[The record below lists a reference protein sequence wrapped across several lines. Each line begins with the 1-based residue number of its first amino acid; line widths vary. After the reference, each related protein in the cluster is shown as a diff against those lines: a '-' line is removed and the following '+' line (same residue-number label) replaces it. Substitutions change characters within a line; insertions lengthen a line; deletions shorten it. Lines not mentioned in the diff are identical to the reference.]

1 MTSKI
6 PANAEPPIADSSS
19 SVDHT
24 VRDDSIGARDI
35 IRALFKDMLVLTS
48 IIFLIVLVF
57 SAVFA
62 EFVAPFDPL
71 LPNIFSNRLPP
82 MSYATAFDGTEVLHI
97 FGTDALGR
105 DVLSR
110 LIFGARASIF
120 VALVSVLV
128 SGVLGTVLGVI
139 AGYYGG
145 VIEAVIMRAV
155 DAFMAVPSLLIA
167 LFVLFIIGG
176 GLVNMVLIFALVRWV
191 VYARLARGITLSLR
205 ESSFVEAA
213 RAIGASDLRIM
224 IRHILPNMVSALLVL
239 ATLEIALLVLAEAG
253 LSFLGFGL
261 LPPEP
266 SWGLMISRGREYM
279 RDAWWMITLP
289 GLAIFLTTLSLNLVA
304 NWFRAVMDPVQRWR
318 WLT

>member
-1 MTSKI
+1 MTSETPDKV
-6 PANAEPPIADSSS
+6 EPS

-24 VRDDSIGARDI
+24 ERDDSITTGDI
-35 IRALFKDMLVLTS
+35 IRALFKDLLVLTS
-48 IIFLIVLVF
+48 VIFLIILVF

-62 EFVAPFDPL
+62 EFVAPYDPI
-71 LPNIFSNRLPP
+71 LPNIFANRLPP
-82 MSYATAFDGTEVLHI
+82 LSYATGIDGTENLHLL
-97 FGTDALGR
+97 GTDALGR

-128 SGVLGTVLGVI
+128 SGILGTVLGII

-145 VIEAVIMRAV
+145 VVESSIMRAV

-191 VYARLARGITLSLR
+191 VYARLARSITLSLK

-213 RAIGASDLRIM
+213 RAIGASDTRIM
-224 IRHILPNMVSALLVL
+224 VRHILPNMTSPFLIL

-304 NWFRAVMDPVQRWR
+304 NWFRAIMDPVQRWR

>member
-1 MTSKI
+1 MSDT
-6 PANAEPPIADSSS
+6 PQPGNAPS
-19 SVDHT
+19 SVDDT
-24 VRDDSIGARDI
+24 ERDEGIGFRDI
-35 IRALFKDMLVLTS
+35 LRALFKDVLVLVAVL
-48 IIFLIVLVF
+48 FLIVLMF

-62 EFVAPFDPL
+62 DFVAPFDPL
-71 LPNIFSNRLPP
+71 IPNIFANRLPP
-82 MSYATAFDGTEVLHI
+82 LSTATGSNGAEQLHLL
-97 FGTDALGR
+97 GTDALGR
-105 DVLSR
+105 DMLSR

-120 VALVSVLV
+120 VALVSVLI
-128 SGVLGTVLGVI
+128 SGTLGTILGML
-139 AGYYGG
+139 AGFYGG
-145 VIEAVIMRAV
+145 RVEVVIMRAV

-213 RAIGASDLRIM
+213 RAIGASDTRIM
-224 IRHILPNMVSALLVL
+224 FRHILPNMMSPILVL
-239 ATLEIALLVLAEAG
+239 ATLEVALLVLAEAG

-266 SWGLMISRGREYM
+266 SWGLMIARGREYM
-279 RDAWWMITLP
+279 REAWWMITLP

-304 NWFRAVMDPVQRWR
+304 NWLRTIMDPVQRWR
-318 WLT
+318 WLM

>member
-1 MTSKI
+1 MTQELQTQTMS
-6 PANAEPPIADSSS
+6 PA
-19 SVDHT
+19 VDDT
-24 VRDDSIGARDI
+24 ERDEGIGARDI
-35 IRALFKDMLVLTS
+35 VRALFKDVLVLAS
-48 IIFLIVLVF
+48 VIFLVVLIF

-62 EFVAPFDPL
+62 EFVAPYDPL
-71 LPNIFSNRLPP
+71 LPNIFANRLPP
-82 MSYATAFDGTEVLHI
+82 LSTATGMDGSEQLHLL
-97 FGTDALGR
+97 GTDALGR
-105 DVLSR
+105 DMLSR

-120 VALVSVLV
+120 VALVSVIV
-128 SGVLGTVLGVI
+128 SGVLGTFMGIV

-145 VIEAVIMRAV
+145 ITEAIIMRAV

-191 VYARLARGITLSLR
+191 VYARLARGITLSLK

-213 RAIGASDLRIM
+213 RAIGASDTRIM
-224 IRHILPNMVSALLVL
+224 LRHILPNMISPLLVL
-239 ATLEIALLVLAEAG
+239 ATLEVALLVLAEAG

-279 RDAWWMITLP
+279 REAWWMITLP

-318 WLT
+318 WLM